1 MTNRQVAEQLG
12 ALARQ
17 LGRIERRFEAVEQ
30 RLTAQL
36 EEVVNALKDH
46 NERLANVE
54 RTADTVRADMSIVK
68 HSVVPEAVR
77 PVSLRRSIQKSPTDG

>member
-17 LGRIERRFEAVEQ
+17 LGRIEKRFEEVEQ
-30 RLTAQL
+30 RLTTQL
-36 EEVVNALKDH
+36 DELVNALQAH
-46 NERLANVE
+46 NERLAKIE
-54 RTADTVRADMSIVK
+54 RAADTLRTDMGIVK

-77 PVSLRRSIQKSPTDG
+77 PVSLRRSIQKLPTDS